1 MRLFKAFPSLKL
13 NQIRET
19 DDLSTPAVIE
29 GVFEVHCDAASTELE
44 ATETDATTEAGAL
57 NDVESEQLLP
67 SSSNMTSIKEAEMG
81 KVNEIRL
88 LIVYPVLLLI
98 PTLSFCYYAQFFL
111 L

>member
-44 ATETDATTEAGAL
+44 ATETDATTEAG
-57 NDVESEQLLP
+57 
-67 SSSNMTSIKEAEMG
+67 
-81 KVNEIRL
+81 
-88 LIVYPVLLLI
+88 VLLEVTARIQHRSVSTERCSVVLFF
-98 PTLSFCYYAQFFL
+98 FCFST
-111 L
+111 

>member
-1 MRLFKAFPSLKL
+1 MIQFP
-13 NQIRET
+13 ET
-19 DDLSTPAVIE
+19 DDPSASLAVIE
-29 GVFEVHCDAASTELE
+29 TVSADCDATPTELE
-44 ATETDATTEAGAL
+44 ATETDAINEAAAVY
-57 NDVESEQLLP
+57 DVEHEQLLP